1 MPASWAILRD
11 SEASKKSNGCQHVGM
26 VSLSKDA
33 VAEREKENGAGYL
46 SAGGTATKEIFVS
59 RLALSHL
66 L

>member
-11 SEASKKSNGCQHVGM
+11 SEASKKLNGCRHVGM
-26 VSLSKDA
+26 VSLGKNA
-33 VAEREKENGAGYL
+33 EAEREKENGAGNL
-46 SAGGTATKEIFVS
+46 SAGGTAAKEIFVS